1 MNKVLVTGGAGFIGS
16 HLVDWLVE
24 EGYKIIVADDL
35 SRGRLE
41 NVNTKADF
49 EKTDVTS
56 KKFPELMK
64 KIKPDAVFH
73 LAAQSDI
80 GQSLKDPQKDIS
92 INFLATQ
99 SLLEQAKVLKIK
111 KIIFASS
118 AAVYAESKK
127 LPVDEED
134 IKEPISLYG
143 VSKLCSEYLLCNY
156 HKIHGLPYAS
166 LRFANVYGPRQDT
179 RTEGGVVAIFID
191 KILKADKAIIFGDGT
206 QTRDFIYVDDV
217 VSACLLALNNDVIGE
232 FNIGTESETSVLD
245 LYSKLL
251 KISGSRSNKMFRTA
265 PNLEVKRSVLSFQKY
280 KKKTNWKPRINLGDG
295 LKKTFNHFKISK

>member
-1 MNKVLVTGGAGFIGS
+1 M
-16 HLVDWLVE
+16 
-24 EGYKIIVADDL
+24 
-35 SRGRLE
+35 
-41 NVNTKADF
+41 
-49 EKTDVTS
+49 
-56 KKFPELMK
+56 
-64 KIKPDAVFH
+64 
-73 LAAQSDI
+73 
-80 GQSLKDPQKDIS
+80 
-92 INFLATQ
+92 
-99 SLLEQAKVLKIK
+99 
-111 KIIFASS
+111 
-118 AAVYAESKK
+118 
-127 LPVDEED
+127 
-134 IKEPISLYG
+134 
-143 VSKLCSEYLLCNY
+143 
-156 HKIHGLPYAS
+156 PYAS